1 MPAGCGGNNREHSLQ
16 CPGILFGVVEI
27 KKNKKKTGADVM
39 SDDQL
44 HK

>member
-1 MPAGCGGNNREHSLQ
+1 MQPVMSNACVE
-16 CPGILFGVVEI
+16 ILFGVGEL
-27 KKNKKKTGADVM
+27 KNADVM